1 MAKRI
6 SERAKELKAQIKEL
20 KAEEKKELE
29 KSREVWLEW
38 CDMEGMYGKKV
49 YCGVWGMHDRGYIYE
64 YETPELEAKE
74 EKERQ
79 DFLDKY
85 WIPEREIERK
95 YDELLELLEDE
106 LCKEVH
112 GMSKAEKDLRS
123 AIKRQEKEIAWL
135 EAHLEFEKEEL
146 AEMKEKL
153 AKFQKKGLT
162 KPCRCANI

>member
-29 KSREVWLEW
+29 KSREVWLKW

-49 YCGVWGMHDRGYIYE
+49 SCEVWGMHDRGYTYE

-74 EKERQ
+74 KKERQ
-79 DFLDKY
+79 EFLDKY
-85 WIPEREIERK
+85 WIPEWKIETK
-95 YDELLELLEDE
+95 YYELLEPLEDE
-106 LCKEVH
+106 LCREIH

-123 AIKRQEKEIAWL
+123 AIKRQEKEVERL
-135 EAHLEFEKEEL
+135 EADLEFEKEAL
-146 AEMKEKL
+146 AEMKERL
-153 AKFQKKGLT
+153 AKF
-162 KPCRCANI
+162 

>member
-1 MAKRI
+1 MAKKI

-29 KSREVWLEW
+29 KSREAWRKW

-49 YCGVWGMHDRGYIYE
+49 SCDMYGMHDRGYTYE
-64 YETPELEAKE
+64 YTTPELEAKE

-95 YDELLELLEDE
+95 YDELLERLEDE

-153 AKFQKKGLT
+153 AKFQKKRLD
-162 KPCRCANI
+162 KALPV